1 MVRAGLTVT
10 LGVLAVAAMTA
21 CATSSPAEQALR
33 QRSREAAIVCAKK
46 FPDVGHWWDRWSGAL
61 MVYVNLR
68 GYPTLSGDQSGFA
81 ACVDAEI
88 AARSP
93 APSGRLAPTSAA
105 RTTVRLDD
113 FAGMI
118 LAPVTVNGKFQG
130 RLIVDTEAPL
140 TLLTFEAA
148 ISLDIAPRL
157 GVITSVQAPVAVAIW
172 RPAVTLSS
180 LRVGDVSL
188 EDIEAV
194 VSERLWSRPR
204 GVSIADGVLGK
215 NFLRHF
221 HVTIERGEPNL
232 LLLEAR
238 PPSGAPQ

>member
-1 MVRAGLTVT
+1 MCRRGDRGAFAGS
-10 LGVLAVAAMTA
+10 LG
-21 CATSSPAEQALR
+21 
-33 QRSREAAIVCAKK
+33 
-46 FPDVGHWWDRWSGAL
+46 
-61 MVYVNLR
+61 
-68 GYPTLSGDQSGFA
+68 
-81 ACVDAEI
+81 
-88 AARSP
+88 
-93 APSGRLAPTSAA
+93 AA
-105 RTTVRLDD
+105 RTDVGGANDCPSRRLG
-113 FAGMI
+113 GMI

-140 TLLTFEAA
+140 TLLTFKAA
-148 ISLDIAPRL
+148 ISLGIAPRL

-172 RPAVTLSS
+172 RPPVTLSS

-221 HVTIERGEPNL
+221 HVTIERGVPNL

-238 PPSGAPQ
+238 PPGGAPQ